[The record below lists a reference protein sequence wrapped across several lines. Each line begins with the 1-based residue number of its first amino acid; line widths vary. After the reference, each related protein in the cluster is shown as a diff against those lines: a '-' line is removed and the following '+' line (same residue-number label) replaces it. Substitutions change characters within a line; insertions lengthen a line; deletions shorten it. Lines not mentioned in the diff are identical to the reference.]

1 MTAEP
6 LHRCSCDTKGRHGTT
21 ARICRR
27 RSEPLF
33 FGGNIH
39 RTFGAALPMLP
50 PPVRRQRA
58 GIAQRMDLNHKNTS
72 KDKWFQNGMCNP
84 FVSIFNAFSQILQ
97 CLFGRSATRVVSKT
111 HRQDPMILRHV
122 SACMLRFVKQMISC
136 FWYAIFPPSVIL
148 LSYYEGR
155 KRASSFRHR
164 CSIVDWCV
172 FTANFTHRM
181 A

>member
-6 LHRCSCDTKGRHGTT
+6 LHRCRCDTKGAAWNNGSDLQTQVR
-21 ARICRR
+21 AVV
-27 RSEPLF
+27 

-58 GIAQRMDLNHKNTS
+58 GIAQRMDLNHKNTFMVPKLNVQS
-72 KDKWFQNGMCNP
+72 VC
-84 FVSIFNAFSQILQ
+84 ICFNAFSQILQ

>member
-6 LHRCSCDTKGRHGTT
+6 LHRCRCDTKGAAWNNGSDLQTQVR
-21 ARICRR
+21 AVV
-27 RSEPLF
+27 